1 MNTDILNFSLGVAFT
16 GLNEISE
23 PLYPMICS
31 TAAKTEMSLGVM
43 KREFLSMQDRC
54 RATIIRSLTNEGQI
68 EQLLL
73 PRSLKVSHLLVH
85 CLRHP
90 KNLNI
95 LLFILGCYFQ
105 FSIFFI
111 RCSSRRDFQKTE
123 MLQTI
128 WRSTKIIFFNN
139 AMGYPW
145 IPHCYKN

>member
-1 MNTDILNFSLGVAFT
+1 MNTDFSNFSLGVAFT

-73 PRSLKVSHLLVH
+73 PRTLKVSH
-85 CLRHP
+85 
-90 KNLNI
+90 I
-95 LLFILGCYFQ
+95 
-105 FSIFFI
+105 
-111 RCSSRRDFQKTE
+111 
-123 MLQTI
+123 
-128 WRSTKIIFFNN
+128 STVSETS
-139 AMGYPW
+139 
-145 IPHCYKN
+145 

>member
-1 MNTDILNFSLGVAFT
+1 MRGKTFYAKHFWSAFGNWGIIIWFEFSTDILNFSLGVAFT

-73 PRSLKVSHLLVH
+73 PRSLKVNYLL
-85 CLRHP
+85 
-90 KNLNI
+90 
-95 LLFILGCYFQ
+95 
-105 FSIFFI
+105 
-111 RCSSRRDFQKTE
+111 
-123 MLQTI
+123 
-128 WRSTKIIFFNN
+128 
-139 AMGYPW
+139 
-145 IPHCYKN
+145 

>member
-73 PRSLKVSHLLVH
+73 PRSLKVNYLL
-85 CLRHP
+85 
-90 KNLNI
+90 
-95 LLFILGCYFQ
+95 
-105 FSIFFI
+105 
-111 RCSSRRDFQKTE
+111 
-123 MLQTI
+123 
-128 WRSTKIIFFNN
+128 
-139 AMGYPW
+139 
-145 IPHCYKN
+145 

>member
-73 PRSLKVSHLLVH
+73 PRSLKVNHLLVQ

-90 KNLNI
+90 K
-95 LLFILGCYFQ
+95 
-105 FSIFFI
+105 
-111 RCSSRRDFQKTE
+111 
-123 MLQTI
+123 
-128 WRSTKIIFFNN
+128 
-139 AMGYPW
+139 
-145 IPHCYKN
+145 

>member
-1 MNTDILNFSLGVAFT
+1 MVDFNGDLLNFSLGVAFT

-73 PRSLKVSHLLVH
+73 PRSLKVSQILVLLE
-85 CLRHP
+85 
-90 KNLNI
+90 
-95 LLFILGCYFQ
+95 F
-105 FSIFFI
+105 
-111 RCSSRRDFQKTE
+111 
-123 MLQTI
+123 
-128 WRSTKIIFFNN
+128 
-139 AMGYPW
+139 
-145 IPHCYKN
+145 

>member
-1 MNTDILNFSLGVAFT
+1 MQYTTPFRENVATTIGIYFDGNAVTLTYFKDNACLGVAFT

-73 PRSLKVSHLLVH
+73 PRSLKMFIAEGLSENGNANDDLAL
-85 CLRHP
+85 
-90 KNLNI
+90 NQNNI
-95 LLFILGCYFQ
+95 LQQRNGL
-105 FSIFFI
+105 SMD
-111 RCSSRRDFQKTE
+111 SS
-123 MLQTI
+123 LL
-128 WRSTKIIFFNN
+128 
-139 AMGYPW
+139 
-145 IPHCYKN
+145 

>member
-1 MNTDILNFSLGVAFT
+1 
-16 GLNEISE
+16 
-23 PLYPMICS
+23 MICS

-73 PRSLKVSHLLVH
+73 PRSLKVSHILVQ

-90 KNLNI
+90 KYFS
-95 LLFILGCYFQ
+95 LLFWDGICNLQ
-105 FSIFFI
+105 FFFI

-123 MLQTI
+123 MLQTT

-145 IPHCYKN
+145 IPHCYKNQN